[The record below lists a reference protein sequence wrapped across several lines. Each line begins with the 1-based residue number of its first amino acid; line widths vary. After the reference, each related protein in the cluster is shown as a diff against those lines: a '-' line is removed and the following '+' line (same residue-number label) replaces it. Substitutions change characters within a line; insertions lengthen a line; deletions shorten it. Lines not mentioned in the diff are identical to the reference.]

1 MFTISVGM
9 PGPFELMIILA
20 IVLILFGAG
29 KLPKVLGQMGKGV
42 KAFKQGVRDTN
53 NTPTIEAKP
62 TEIQNV
68 EEVEEYRIFAKE
80 LQDK

>member
-1 MFTISVGM
+1 MFAISMTG
-9 PGPFELMIILA
+9 GFEWIIILVV
-20 IVLILFGAG
+20 VLIVFGAG
-29 KLPKVLGQMGKGV
+29 KLPKVMGQMGKGV

-68 EEVEEYRIFAKE
+68 EEVEEVKE
-80 LQDK
+80 LNR